1 MVHSLLM
8 MPEPLDSFFT
18 AMGLLTVSVTLSFAI
33 VAVCMRK
40 DKEEEK
46 PLPYEQ
52 KYYEEFEELS
62 DDEMTDDDKK
72 ALLDKFLEEETE
84 SNGKVIMSYNH
95 DKEHFQYWCDDK
107 SIKYMTLEAVAH
119 KYTIDNKCKSICV
132 NYKYEYEQ
140 ALEKLKEHKKKL
152 EEKKTEKTPVEKD
165 EKKDEE
171 RKKEVFAKF
180 KSYNSVNK
188 ETIVSD
194 EKPSLVTEKANRYK
208 HCGTIEEWN
217 KEQAKKENKASPS
230 TDEEKMSVTDFLRKR
245 KASKIEETN

>member
-1 MVHSLLM
+1 MVHSLLT

-18 AMGLLTVSVTLSFAI
+18 AAGTFTVGVALSFVVVAI
-33 VAVCMRK
+33 CMHK
-40 DKEEEK
+40 NVVEEK
-46 PLPYEQ
+46 PIPYEQ
-52 KYYEEFEELS
+52 KYYEDFEDVS

-72 ALLDKFLEEETE
+72 ALVDKFLEEETE

-119 KYTIDNKCKSICV
+119 KYTIDNNCKSICV
-132 NYKYEYEQ
+132 DYKYEYEQ
-140 ALEKLKEHKKKL
+140 AIEKIKEHQKKL
-152 EEKKTEKTPVEKD
+152 EEKTHLQED

-171 RKKEVFAKF
+171 AKKEVFAKF

-188 ETIVSD
+188 ETTVTE

-208 HCGTIEEWN
+208 HCGTIEEWE
-217 KEQAKKENKASPS
+217 KEHAKKENKAAPSPV
-230 TDEEKMSVTDFLRKR
+230 EEKMSVSDFLRQR
-245 KASKIEETN
+245 KPSKTEYIN